1 MRRSKEDPMAKT
13 KKKSAGSGAGWSLV
27 LSYISS
33 LLLTVLAALLLLYST
48 LCSAS
53 YMQGQVRKTGFGQTA
68 YQAMCEDFTS
78 YAAATGF
85 SAETLTGVISQDQ
98 IETDLNA
105 DIDRLYDDVY
115 ARDTHLE
122 IAEAA
127 YSAME
132 AEAQAK
138 GVTLEGQVKEGVEV
152 IAEAMRQEYVGYTN
166 TPLASQLHTF
176 ILKVEKIM
184 WVGVAICAVFT
195 ALALILMMRMSKNN
209 ARLGA
214 RCLVFSFG
222 AAAVVCLVLGL
233 AIYPLLNLQNLN
245 LNPLA
250 FKNLVLGYV
259 QGMFSRFNIFAVL
272 YFIIALLLGELLG
285 FHKRRQKDKLY
296 VMDADNN
303 PINPAE

>member
-1 MRRSKEDPMAKT
+1 MANKT
-13 KKKSAGSGAGWSLV
+13 KKSNGAGAAWPML

-48 LCSAS
+48 LCSAA
-53 YMQGQVRKTGFGQTA
+53 YMQGQVRKTGFAQTA
-68 YQAMCEDFTS
+68 YDAMCQDFTS
-78 YAAATGF
+78 YASATGF
-85 SAETLTGVISQDQ
+85 SAETLTGVISPDQ

-105 DIDRLYDDVY
+105 DIERLYDETY

-127 YSAME
+127 YAAME
-132 AEAQAK
+132 AEAQSL
-138 GVTLEGQVKEGVEV
+138 GVTLDGNVKEGVEV
-152 IAEAMRQEYVGYTN
+152 VAEAMRQEYVGYTN

-176 ILKVEKIM
+176 IMKVEKIM
-184 WVGVAICAVFT
+184 WIGVAICAVFT
-195 ALALILMMRMSKNN
+195 ALALILMMLLSKNN

-233 AIYPLLNLQNLN
+233 AVYPLLHLQDLS

-250 FKNLVLGYV
+250 FKNLVVGYV
-259 QGMFSRFNIFAVL
+259 QGMFSRFTIFAAL
-272 YFIIALLLGELLG
+272 YFVIALLLGELLG